1 MKKWIIKKASKTKI
15 IKICIEKSSKNNKY
29 DQNNDK
35 MLQKHKNLQ
44 NVKIRGLQKTFF
56 PVS

>member
-1 MKKWIIKKASKTKI
+1 MDNQKSIKKQKL
-15 IKICIEKSSKNNKY
+15 ENHQKNNKY
-29 DQNNDK
+29 DENNGK
-35 MLQKHKNLQ
+35 NVAKTQNLQ